1 MGLPITVYHRPNG
14 RQENIIC
21 NNIEEDDANWF
32 ITRSVKVSMEESGS
46 GGHILYADYG
56 AVDEDGEPDEVI
68 LVTHRS
74 CPEAMSS
81 LREMTERAMAS

>member
-1 MGLPITVYHRPNG
+1 MGLPVTVYHRPNG
-14 RQENIIC
+14 RRENIIC
-21 NNIEEDDANWF
+21 HKISEDDEKWF
-32 ITRSVKVSMEESGS
+32 RTRNVRVSMEESGS

-74 CPEAMSS
+74 CIEAMST
-81 LREMTERAMAS
+81 LREMVEKAMVP